1 MQTKM
6 LKYKNA
12 DRRQKK
18 WDKEVEAK
26 EETVNKCFYLFNY
39 IIDHASIHFFFYINS
54 LHCFVWFPLYQ
65 LLHLLKETQT
75 ESYKYC
81 IIIAGNNPKISKT
94 PRLLN
99 KLLLSLSVPFSLL
112 TVTCTS
118 LAFLN
123 SSFFSSWTEYST
135 NFKCHMWSFMSYIVS
150 FSDLK
155 MAFSKLSMAKYHCLH
170 KKTVHYFMSS
180 ITTEHLCKSFSF
192 VNSSVQIFLKL
203 N

>member
-1 MQTKM
+1 MRQRGWSE
-6 LKYKNA
+6 
-12 DRRQKK
+12 RRNCQQ
-18 WDKEVEAK
+18 
-26 EETVNKCFYLFNY
+26 KCFYLFNY

-54 LHCFVWFPLYQ
+54 LHCFLWFPLYQ

-99 KLLLSLSVPFSLL
+99 KMLLSLSVPFSLL

-123 SSFFSSWTEYST
+123 SKVFSVLGQST
-135 NFKCHMWSFMSYIVS
+135 PRILNVICDHSCHI
-150 FSDLK
+150 
-155 MAFSKLSMAKYHCLH
+155 
-170 KKTVHYFMSS
+170 
-180 ITTEHLCKSFSF
+180 
-192 VNSSVQIFLKL
+192 
-203 N
+203 